1 MDDKINPRS
10 RLLGKKC
17 PFFVGSSNSP
27 PREQLPDPDIAWE
40 ACIGFVPTSL
50 DEAKVALRNRNL
62 WDENTDSKYQ
72 CNSTNEWVNN
82 RADEE
87 KKAAPECPCVAD
99 FGEECPLADK

>member
-1 MDDKINPRS
+1 
-10 RLLGKKC
+10 
-17 PFFVGSSNSP
+17 
-27 PREQLPDPDIAWE
+27 
-40 ACIGFVPTSL
+40 
-50 DEAKVALRNRNL
+50 VALRNRNL

-72 CNSTNEWVNN
+72 CNSTNESVNN